1 MRIPMTYEQLTLK
14 EPKQCDD
21 YDECSGFVI
30 TAVEAIVDDAIKA
43 GSNKI
48 VINTNLRL
56 GLPMENINKIAGPFV
71 EAWAVEVF
79 KDVVEDQNNK
89 YALINVEA
97 KERLYMADVIL
108 QFKKKRKVE
117 SGVTAEVDV
126 KATAEDIESSGKSPN
141 ITSFQRIR
149 TAYVDDPDYLFVI
162 LSLKHRVYSTKN
174 AQTGLMDGVMEV
186 VAHNSYDLKYLS
198 AADISYNPALGSGQL
213 QVRDIHYVTLT
224 KRTTWEFCQLL
235 DRKVINSKKGF
246 AGWLDMAK
254 KNEWIK
260 TDE

>member
-1 MRIPMTYEQLTLK
+1 MTYEQLTLK
-14 EPKQCDD
+14 EPKQSDD
-21 YDECSGFVI
+21 YDECSEFVI

-43 GSNKI
+43 GNNRI
-48 VINTNLRL
+48 IINTNLKL

-79 KDVVEDQNNK
+79 KDVVEDKNNQ

-186 VAHNSYDLKYLS
+186 VAHHSYDLKYLS
-198 AADISYNPALGSGQL
+198 AGDISYNPALGSGQL

-254 KNEWIK
+254 NNEWIK

>member
-1 MRIPMTYEQLTLK
+1 MTYEQLVLK
-14 EPKQCDD
+14 EPKQLED
-21 YDECSGFVI
+21 YDECSEFVI
-30 TAVEAIVDDAIKA
+30 TAVEAIVDGAIKA
-43 GSNKI
+43 GSNRI
-48 VINTNLRL
+48 IINTNLKL

-79 KDVVEDQNNK
+79 KDVVEDNNNQ

-108 QFKKKRKVE
+108 QFKKQRKVE

-149 TAYVDDPDYLFVI
+149 TAYVDDPDYIFVI

-254 KNEWIK
+254 DNEWIK

>member
-235 DRKVINSKKGF
+235 DRKVINSKQGF

-254 KNEWIK
+254 KNELIK